1 MATTHTEAVLNK
13 LSKSELVQLV
23 LQTESS
29 LALQIT
35 NLTNEVK
42 DLLGYFKKLEAD
54 LAVTKNV
61 NSKLME
67 RVVQTERQ
75 CWANAQYSRRDT
87 IEVLGIPS
95 SIRDQDLED
104 KVRNVFREIGVNI
117 NERDIQACH
126 RLREKDRTIVKF
138 VNRKDC
144 TNILRV
150 KKDLKHLDP
159 SKRSFS
165 EGTKIFINESLCPY
179 YRGIWNKCKKLRAN
193 QKLHQ
198 FYTINGIVRVKLEE
212 NSPPRSIIHML
223 DLANLFPDIEV
234 DSL

>member
-1 MATTHTEAVLNK
+1 MSIVIATTHTEAVLNK

-35 NLTNEVK
+35 TLTNEVK

-95 SIRDQDLED
+95 SIREQDLED
-104 KVRNVFREIGVNI
+104 KVRNVF
-117 NERDIQACH
+117 
-126 RLREKDRTIVKF
+126 
-138 VNRKDC
+138 
-144 TNILRV
+144 
-150 KKDLKHLDP
+150 
-159 SKRSFS
+159 
-165 EGTKIFINESLCPY
+165 
-179 YRGIWNKCKKLRAN
+179 
-193 QKLHQ
+193 
-198 FYTINGIVRVKLEE
+198 
-212 NSPPRSIIHML
+212 
-223 DLANLFPDIEV
+223 
-234 DSL
+234 

>member
-104 KVRNVFREIGVNI
+104 KVHNVFREIHQRTGHTGVSS
-117 NERDIQACH
+117 
-126 RLREKDRTIVKF
+126 T
-138 VNRKDC
+138 
-144 TNILRV
+144 
-150 KKDLKHLDP
+150 
-159 SKRSFS
+159 
-165 EGTKIFINESLCPY
+165 
-179 YRGIWNKCKKLRAN
+179 
-193 QKLHQ
+193 
-198 FYTINGIVRVKLEE
+198 
-212 NSPPRSIIHML
+212 
-223 DLANLFPDIEV
+223 
-234 DSL
+234 

>member
-1 MATTHTEAVLNK
+1 M
-13 LSKSELVQLV
+13 
-23 LQTESS
+23 
-29 LALQIT
+29 
-35 NLTNEVK
+35 
-42 DLLGYFKKLEAD
+42 
-54 LAVTKNV
+54 
-61 NSKLME
+61 
-67 RVVQTERQ
+67 
-75 CWANAQYSRRDT
+75 
-87 IEVLGIPS
+87 
-95 SIRDQDLED
+95 ED
-104 KVRNVFREIGVNI
+104 KVSNIFAEIGVNV
-117 NERDIQACH
+117 NERDIQVCH

-159 SKRSFS
+159 TKLAFT

-212 NSPPRSIIHML
+212 NGPPKSITHML
-223 DLANLFPDIEV
+223 DLVNLFPDIEI